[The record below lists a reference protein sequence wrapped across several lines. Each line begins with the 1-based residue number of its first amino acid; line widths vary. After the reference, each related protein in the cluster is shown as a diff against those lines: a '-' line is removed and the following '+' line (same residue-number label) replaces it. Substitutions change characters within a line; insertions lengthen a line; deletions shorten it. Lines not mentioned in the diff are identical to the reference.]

1 MKLFIYQI
9 QQETIEE
16 HAERKDD
23 KPVSWKRGPK
33 KGQPVFDDIEKK
45 PEEGGIPWIDMPSR
59 LKPTIRQQKPIE
71 REKLEEVE
79 LKPSK
84 VQKSTIERETLEDV
98 SLKPVPKDVTE
109 ESQVAEIFESDD
121 EMETEKPRTKK
132 VIKAKKV
139 RNTETVAN
147 EEDRAYLE
155 VEQIEE
161 VSNDKMNDT
170 LYIY

>member
-1 MKLFIYQI
+1 
-9 QQETIEE
+9 
-16 HAERKDD
+16 
-23 KPVSWKRGPK
+23 
-33 KGQPVFDDIEKK
+33 
-45 PEEGGIPWIDMPSR
+45 MPSR

-98 SLKPVPKDVTE
+98 SLKPVPKDISE
-109 ESQVAEIFESDD
+109 EPHVAEIFESDD
-121 EMETEKPRTKK
+121 EMEKEKPRTKK
-132 VIKAKKV
+132 VIKARKV

-161 VSNDKMNDT
+161 VSNDISNDI